1 MEYSL
6 DPVDINVIKRNKYLI
21 IILQKYGI
29 HTYNYLL
36 IQAKRDNL
44 NIKKLNPPGIF
55 KKKKGQRNLGEKY
68 NSKFYPDNYKKDVL
82 YMNYD
87 DLLDNLYMENKGID
101 FGLRSY
107 KNYNKKNN
115 NIMRKNIDS
124 KKQYDDANKEDKIEF
139 RINKGNDNDLM
150 KKYVNNQFT
159 FKQNDNNL
167 ELNNNMDINLESNNS
182 DNNQENDLE
191 NNNTEK
197 IIINKNNENYEQEPI
212 INEDNNNITEN
223 IGYEDIRLNY
233 VMTKLGLEDLLP
245 IFEQYHMSFNDI
257 LFLTKDDLNELGLK
271 IFQKNRL
278 ISFVEE
284 YSAKAKNYTL
294 EEIETFFEENK
305 IYNITNNE
313 D

>member
-6 DPVDINVIKRNKYLI
+6 EPVDINVIKRNKYLI

-124 KKQYDDANKEDKIEF
+124 KKQYDDTNKEDKIEF

-182 DNNQENDLE
+182 NNNQENDLE

-197 IIINKNNENYEQEPI
+197 IIINNNKENYEQKPI

>member
-124 KKQYDDANKEDKIEF
+124 KKQYDDKNKDDKIEF

-182 DNNQENDLE
+182 NNNQENDLE

>member
-124 KKQYDDANKEDKIEF
+124 KKQYDDKNKDDKIEF

-182 DNNQENDLE
+182 NNNQENDLE
-191 NNNTEK
+191 NNTEK
-197 IIINKNNENYEQEPI
+197 IIINKNNENYEQERI

>member
-124 KKQYDDANKEDKIEF
+124 KKQYDDTNKEDKIEF

-197 IIINKNNENYEQEPI
+197 IIINNNKENYEQKPI

>member
-1 MEYSL
+1 M
-6 DPVDINVIKRNKYLI
+6 
-21 IILQKYGI
+21 
-29 HTYNYLL
+29 
-36 IQAKRDNL
+36 
-44 NIKKLNPPGIF
+44 NPPGIF
-55 KKKKGQRNLGEKY
+55 KKKKGQRNLGEKF

-82 YMNYD
+82 YMNYE

-107 KNYNKKNN
+107 KNYNEKNKNKKKI
-115 NIMRKNIDS
+115 NIEPEKQKENDKNKD
-124 KKQYDDANKEDKIEF
+124 DKIEF
-139 RINKGNDNDLM
+139 RINKVNDNELM

-159 FKQNDNNL
+159 FKQNNDNNI
-167 ELNNNMDINLESNNS
+167 ELNNNNININLESNNTN
-182 DNNQENDLE
+182 NNQEDEIE

-197 IIINKNNENYEQEPI
+197 IIIDNNNKENFEQEQEQI

-233 VMTKLGLEDLLP
+233 EMTKLGLESLLP

-284 YSAKAKNYTL
+284 YSSKAKNYTL

>member
-124 KKQYDDANKEDKIEF
+124 KKQYDDTNKEDKIEF

-182 DNNQENDLE
+182 NNNQENDLE

>member
-124 KKQYDDANKEDKIEF
+124 KKQYDDKNKDDKIEF

-182 DNNQENDLE
+182 NINQENDLE

>member
-124 KKQYDDANKEDKIEF
+124 KKQYDDKNKDDKIEF

-182 DNNQENDLE
+182 NNNQENDLE

-197 IIINKNNENYEQEPI
+197 IIINNNKEDYEQEPI

>member
-124 KKQYDDANKEDKIEF
+124 KKQYDDKNKDDKIEF

-197 IIINKNNENYEQEPI
+197 IIINNDKENYEQKPI

>member
-1 MEYSL
+1 M
-6 DPVDINVIKRNKYLI
+6 
-21 IILQKYGI
+21 
-29 HTYNYLL
+29 
-36 IQAKRDNL
+36 
-44 NIKKLNPPGIF
+44 NPPGIF

-82 YMNYD
+82 YMNYE

-107 KNYNKKNN
+107 KNYNEKNKNKKKKNLEPEKQKQN
-115 NIMRKNIDS
+115 DKNKD
-124 KKQYDDANKEDKIEF
+124 DKIEF
-139 RINKGNDNDLM
+139 RINKVNDNELM

-159 FKQNDNNL
+159 FKQNNDNNI
-167 ELNNNMDINLESNNS
+167 ELNNNNININLESNNTN
-182 DNNQENDLE
+182 NNQEDEIE

-197 IIINKNNENYEQEPI
+197 IIIDNNNKENFEQEQEQI

-233 VMTKLGLEDLLP
+233 VMTKLGLESLLP

-284 YSAKAKNYTL
+284 YSSKAKNYTL

>member
-6 DPVDINVIKRNKYLI
+6 EPVDINVIKRNKYLI

-124 KKQYDDANKEDKIEF
+124 KKQYDDTNKEDKIEF

-197 IIINKNNENYEQEPI
+197 IIINNNKENYEQKPI

>member
-124 KKQYDDANKEDKIEF
+124 KKQYDDKNKDDKIEF

-197 IIINKNNENYEQEPI
+197 IIINNNKENYEQKPI

>member
-44 NIKKLNPPGIF
+44 NIKKLNPPGVF

-124 KKQYDDANKEDKIEF
+124 KKQYDDKNKDDKIEF

-182 DNNQENDLE
+182 NNNQENDLE

-233 VMTKLGLEDLLP
+233 VMTKLGLESLLP

>member
-6 DPVDINVIKRNKYLI
+6 EPVDINVIKRNKYLI

-82 YMNYD
+82 YINYD

-124 KKQYDDANKEDKIEF
+124 KKQYDDKNKDDKIEF

-182 DNNQENDLE
+182 NNNQENDLE

>member
-124 KKQYDDANKEDKIEF
+124 KKQYDDKNKDDKIEF

-182 DNNQENDLE
+182 NNNQENDLE

-284 YSAKAKNYTL
+284 YSAKSKNYTL

>member
-6 DPVDINVIKRNKYLI
+6 EPVDINVIKRNKYLI

-124 KKQYDDANKEDKIEF
+124 KKQYDDKNKDDKIEF

-182 DNNQENDLE
+182 NNNQENDLE

-294 EEIETFFEENK
+294 EDIETFFEENK